1 MDAAMEDADDY
12 PYIADMEDCFY
23 DSQDTK
29 VAVNSCTLITPNAPA
44 QIKAALQRG
53 PVIVEME
60 ADQRIIQ
67 YYSGGIIETD
77 LCGINLDHAVLVVG
91 VGTYANGQYFLIK
104 NSWGTDW
111 GEDGYMRI

>member
-1 MDAAMEDADDY
+1 
-12 PYIADMEDCFY
+12 
-23 DSQDTK
+23 
-29 VAVNSCTLITPNAPA
+29 
-44 QIKAALQRG
+44 
-53 PVIVEME
+53 ME

-67 YYSGGIIETD
+67 FYSGGVIETN

-111 GEDGYMRI
+111 GEDGYMRIQVREGNGICGINMYPYQPYVNKAL